1 MQTKERI
8 SQDMKDAMR
17 AKETEKLSTI
27 RMLMAAIKQV
37 EVDERVEVD
46 DTRIIDIVT
55 KMIKQRHDS
64 VKIYRDNNHNEAAD
78 KEQAEI
84 DLLHNYLP
92 AQLSETEVKAEI
104 AAAVAATGA
113 SSMAQMGQVM
123 AILKPKLNGVADMGQ
138 VSAWVK
144 ATLNS

>member
-1 MQTKERI
+1 MQTKDRI

-55 KMIKQRHDS
+55 KMIKQRHDCTT
-64 VKIYRDNNHNEAAD
+64 IC
-78 KEQAEI
+78 
-84 DLLHNYLP
+84 
-92 AQLSETEVKAEI
+92 QL
-104 AAAVAATGA
+104 
-113 SSMAQMGQVM
+113 
-123 AILKPKLNGVADMGQ
+123 N
-138 VSAWVK
+138 
-144 ATLNS
+144 

>member
-1 MQTKERI
+1 MQTKQRI
-8 SQDMKDAMR
+8 NQDMKDAMR
-17 AKETEKLSTI
+17 AKETDKLSTI

-37 EVDERVEVD
+37 EIDERIEVD
-46 DTRIIDIVT
+46 DARITDIVT

-64 VKIYRDNNHNEAAD
+64 VKIYRENNHDAAAD

-92 AQLSETEVKAEI
+92 AQLSEPEVQAEI
-104 AAAVAATGA
+104 QAAITATGA

-123 AILKPKLNGVADMGQ
+123 AILKPKLNGVADMSK

-144 ATLNS
+144 AALNP